1 VDYLLLHYDF
11 ASALWNTFFS
21 SVWFGWG
28 YVWKGGRPLCLL
40 ESVRGRSQLD
50 AVWKMI
56 PPLPYVVY
64 MEVKKRS

>member
-1 VDYLLLHYDF
+1 MISQVPFGIHS
-11 ASALWNTFFS
+11 SAVYGLAGVMS
-21 SVWFGWG
+21 
-28 YVWKGGRPLCLL
+28 GRVVALCLL

-56 PPLPYVVY
+56 PPLLYVVY